1 MTYFIEVFS
10 EFQYLIFQKNFL
22 VLKDICIVNKLLKID
37 LEILDISLEDR
48 TKTITSVAAC

>member
-48 TKTITSVAAC
+48 AKTIPSVAAC